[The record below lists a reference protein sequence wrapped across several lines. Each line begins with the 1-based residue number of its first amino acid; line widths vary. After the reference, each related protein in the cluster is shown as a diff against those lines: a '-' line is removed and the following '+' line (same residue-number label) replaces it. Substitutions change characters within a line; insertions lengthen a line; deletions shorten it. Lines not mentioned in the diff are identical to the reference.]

1 MNFYQYTI
9 YADKLLTL
17 FSRSFKMKM
26 HTLHVELVI
35 VHPQANLKGQLM
47 TNRKG
52 SQVGNYHLI
61 SLLGQGGFAEV
72 YLGEHIYLRSKAAI
86 KLLNTQLSEQNKK
99 HFLEEARYLV
109 NLTHPHIVR
118 VLDFGVEGET
128 PFLVMDYA
136 SHGSLRQLHPAGI
149 PLPLTN
155 IVNYTKQTADAL
167 QYAHEQRLI
176 HRDIKPE
183 NMLLGR
189 YNEILLSDFGIA
201 ILAQSTLTQTLKEVA
216 GTAAYMAP
224 EQFQGK
230 PRPASDQYALGIVIY
245 EWLCGEYPF
254 KGTFTEIAS
263 QHLFVPP
270 PPLQGKNPAITPD
283 IEQVVMTALAKD
295 PKQRFT
301 NVRAFANALEQA
313 SRPTQS
319 RLFLSSSNETPFIAT
334 QIDVASLPIEAMY
347 ADKPSSPSGLN
358 TPSYQPSQSA
368 IVQPPKEAVTP
379 PPQDSSAGSIAIP
392 AQPSRAPSRTP
403 RRTVLA
409 GLAAIG
415 TIVAFS
421 GGLALWE
428 HIRSLTTVVGS
439 NTNPPSTATSSGTM
453 FGLNPQRTH
462 FNTDEHILST
472 GSVSHLTQAW
482 AAPVEGAIGI
492 SSPTVA
498 NGMVYIGSFDH
509 KVYAFDAA
517 TGRRVWATPTQDTI
531 YSSPAVAN
539 GVVYIGSADNN
550 VYALNAMSGHILWT
564 LPTGGVVGSSPA
576 VVDGVVYIGSS
587 DHKMYALNASSGHV
601 IWTFPTGSN
610 INSSPAVVDGVVYF
624 GSYDHKMYA
633 IDASSGKLIWA
644 VPVAGGIFDS
654 PAVDNGIV
662 YIGTKEN
669 STLYAINM
677 STGKINWMMPTG
689 DYINSSPA
697 IAYGTVYVGAKDGKL
712 YAFDA
717 FTGKE
722 KWTAINIPGA
732 EVASSPTIANGV
744 VYAGSWN
751 RHLYAIDAYNGNIL
765 WYTVTGDAIESSPT
779 VLNGVVYF
787 GSRDHKLYAFKLPN
801 S

>member
-1 MNFYQYTI
+1 
-9 YADKLLTL
+9 
-17 FSRSFKMKM
+17 MKM

-155 IVNYTKQTADAL
+155 IVNYTRQTADAL

-254 KGTFTEIAS
+254 KGTFMEIAS

-270 PPLQGKNPAITPD
+270 PTLQGKNPAITP
-283 IEQVVMTALAKD
+283 
-295 PKQRFT
+295 
-301 NVRAFANALEQA
+301 ALEQA
-313 SRPTQS
+313 SQQTQS

-334 QIDVASLPIEAMY
+334 QIDLASLPIEAVY
-347 ADKPSSPSGLN
+347 ADKPSSPTGLN

-368 IVQPPKEAVTP
+368 IVQPPKEAVTV

-392 AQPSRAPSRTP
+392 AQPSRSLSRIP

-421 GGLALWE
+421 GGVALWE

-439 NTNPPSTATSSGTM
+439 NT
-453 FGLNPQRTH
+453 
-462 FNTDEHILST
+462 
-472 GSVSHLTQAW
+472 
-482 AAPVEGAIGI
+482 
-492 SSPTVA
+492 
-498 NGMVYIGSFDH
+498 
-509 KVYAFDAA
+509 
-517 TGRRVWATPTQDTI
+517 
-531 YSSPAVAN
+531 
-539 GVVYIGSADNN
+539 
-550 VYALNAMSGHILWT
+550 
-564 LPTGGVVGSSPA
+564 
-576 VVDGVVYIGSS
+576 
-587 DHKMYALNASSGHV
+587 
-601 IWTFPTGSN
+601 
-610 INSSPAVVDGVVYF
+610 
-624 GSYDHKMYA
+624 
-633 IDASSGKLIWA
+633 
-644 VPVAGGIFDS
+644 
-654 PAVDNGIV
+654 
-662 YIGTKEN
+662 
-669 STLYAINM
+669 
-677 STGKINWMMPTG
+677 
-689 DYINSSPA
+689 
-697 IAYGTVYVGAKDGKL
+697 
-712 YAFDA
+712 
-717 FTGKE
+717 
-722 KWTAINIPGA
+722 
-732 EVASSPTIANGV
+732 
-744 VYAGSWN
+744 
-751 RHLYAIDAYNGNIL
+751 
-765 WYTVTGDAIESSPT
+765 
-779 VLNGVVYF
+779 
-787 GSRDHKLYAFKLPN
+787 
-801 S
+801 

>member
-1 MNFYQYTI
+1 
-9 YADKLLTL
+9 
-17 FSRSFKMKM
+17 
-26 HTLHVELVI
+26 
-35 VHPQANLKGQLM
+35 M
-47 TNRKG
+47 TNREG
-52 SQVGNYHLI
+52 RQVGNYHLT
-61 SLLGQGGFAEV
+61 SLLGHGGFAEV

-86 KLLNTQLSEQNKK
+86 KLLNTQLSEQNKE

-136 SHGSLRQLHPAGI
+136 PHGSLRQLQPAGI
-149 PLPLTN
+149 PLPLTT
-155 IVNYTKQTADAL
+155 IIKYTKQAADAL

-189 YNEILLSDFGIA
+189 FNEILLSDFGIA
-201 ILAQSTLTQTLKEVA
+201 ILAQSSLTQSVKEVA

-245 EWLCGEYPF
+245 EWLSGVYPF
-254 KGTFTEIAS
+254 KGTFAEIAS
-263 QHLFVPP
+263 QHLFEPP
-270 PPLQGKNPAITPD
+270 PPLQGKNPTITPD
-283 IEQVVMTALAKD
+283 IEKVVMTALAKD
-295 PKQRFT
+295 PKQRFA

-313 SRPTQS
+313 SQPSQFH
-319 RLFLSSSNETPFIAT
+319 LFLSASNESSLVESKLESTT
-334 QIDVASLPIEAMY
+334 LSTKSDIDS
-347 ADKPSSPSGLN
+347 DKPSSPTGLN
-358 TPSYQPSQSA
+358 TPSYEPIQSA
-368 IVQPPKEAVTP
+368 IAQLPKEAITI
-379 PPQDSSAGSIAIP
+379 PPQDSSAGLILIP
-392 AQPSRAPSRTP
+392 AQPSQSTSRIP
-403 RRTVLA
+403 RRTALA

-415 TIVAFS
+415 TIAAI
-421 GGLALWE
+421 GGGAALWE
-428 HIRSLTTVVGS
+428 HLRSLATVFGS
-439 NTNPPSTATSSGTM
+439 NTNPPSTASSSGAM

-472 GSVSHLTQAW
+472 GNVSRLTQAW

-492 SSPTVA
+492 SSPAVA

-509 KVYAFDAA
+509 KIYAFDAA
-517 TGRRVWATPTQDTI
+517 TGRRVWATPTKDTI

-539 GVVYIGSADNN
+539 GVVYIGSADYN
-550 VYALNAMSGHILWT
+550 VYALNASSGHILWT
-564 LPTGGVVGSSPA
+564 FPTGGVVGSSPA

-587 DHKMYALNASSGHV
+587 DHKMYALDSTSGHM

-610 INSSPAVVDGVVYF
+610 INSSPAVLDGVIYF

-644 VPVAGGIFDS
+644 VPVAGAIFDS

-662 YIGTKEN
+662 YIGTREN
-669 STLYAINM
+669 STLYAMNI
-677 STGKINWMMPTG
+677 STGKINWTMSTG

-697 IAYGTVYVGAKDGKL
+697 IAYGTVYVGAKNGTL

-717 FTGKE
+717 FTGKT

-751 RHLYAIDAYNGNIL
+751 RHFYVFDAYNGNML
-765 WYTVTGDAIESSPT
+765 WYTITGDGIESSPT
-779 VLNGVVYF
+779 VFNGVVYI

>member
-1 MNFYQYTI
+1 
-9 YADKLLTL
+9 
-17 FSRSFKMKM
+17 
-26 HTLHVELVI
+26 
-35 VHPQANLKGQLM
+35 M
-47 TNRKG
+47 TNRKAN
-52 SQVGNYHLI
+52 QVGNYHLI

-128 PFLVMDYA
+128 PFLVMEYA

-201 ILAQSTLTQTLKEVA
+201 ILAQSTLTQTVKEVA
-216 GTAAYMAP
+216 GTAVYMAP

-313 SRPTQS
+313 SQQTQS

-368 IVQPPKEAVTP
+368 IVQPPKEAVTL

-392 AQPSRAPSRTP
+392 AQPSRIPSRIP

-439 NTNPPSTATSSGTM
+439 NTNPPSTATSTGAM

-472 GSVSHLTQAW
+472 GSVSRLTQAW

-492 SSPTVA
+492 SSPAVA

-539 GVVYIGSADNN
+539 
-550 VYALNAMSGHILWT
+550 
-564 LPTGGVVGSSPA
+564 
-576 VVDGVVYIGSS
+576 GVVYIGSS

-633 IDASSGKLIWA
+633 IDAASGKLMWA

-669 STLYAINM
+669 STLYAMNM

-717 FTGKE
+717 FSGKE

-732 EVASSPTIANGV
+732 EIASSPTIANGV

-751 RHLYAIDAYNGNIL
+751 RHFYAIDAYNGNIL

-801 S
+801 SGIG

>member
-1 MNFYQYTI
+1 
-9 YADKLLTL
+9 
-17 FSRSFKMKM
+17 
-26 HTLHVELVI
+26 
-35 VHPQANLKGQLM
+35 M
-47 TNRKG
+47 TDRVG
-52 SQVGNYHLI
+52 WQVGNYRLV
-61 SLLGQGGFAEV
+61 SLLGRGGFAEV
-72 YLGEHIYLRSKAAI
+72 YLGEHIYLRSKAAV
-86 KLLNTQLSEQNKK
+86 KLLNTQLNEVHKER
-99 HFLEEARYLV
+99 FLEEARFLV
-109 NLTHPHIVR
+109 NLIHPHIVR
-118 VLDFGVEGET
+118 VLDFGVEEET
-128 PFLVMDYA
+128 PFLVLDYA
-136 SHGSLRQLHPAGI
+136 SHGSLRQLHPAGTA
-149 PLPLTN
+149 LPLKT
-155 IVNYTKQTADAL
+155 VVSYTRQVAEAL

-201 ILAQSTLTQTLKEVA
+201 LLAQNTLSQSVKEIA
-216 GTAAYMAP
+216 GTATYMAP

-230 PRPASDQYALGIVIY
+230 PRPASDQYALGIVVY
-245 EWLCGEYPF
+245 EWLCGVPPF
-254 KGTFTEIAS
+254 KGTFMEIMS
-263 QHLFVPP
+263 HHIFELPP
-270 PPLQGKNPAITPD
+270 SLQGNNPAIAPD
-283 IEQVVMTALAKD
+283 VERVVMIALAKD
-295 PKQRFT
+295 PKQRFAS
-301 NVRAFANALEQA
+301 VRSFANALEQA
-313 SRPTQS
+313 SQPS
-319 RLFLSSSNETPFIAT
+319 EFLPFLPASKGPPFRGSQLDST
-334 QIDVASLPIEAMY
+334 SLPIEAIY
-347 ADKPSSPSGLN
+347 TDKPSSPTELN
-358 TPSYQPSQSA
+358 TPTYQPLQSA
-368 IVQPPKEAVTP
+368 IVQPPKEAVTL
-379 PPQDSSAGSIAIP
+379 PPQDSLAGSIAIP
-392 AQPSRAPSRTP
+392 AQPSRSPSRIR

-421 GGLALWE
+421 GGVALWE
-428 HIRSLTTVVGS
+428 HIHSLTTVVGS
-439 NTNPPSTATSSGTM
+439 NTNPPSTASSTGAM

-492 SSPTVA
+492 SSPAVT

-539 GVVYIGSADNN
+539 GAVYIGSADNN
-550 VYALNAMSGHILWT
+550 VYALNALSGHILWT

-610 INSSPAVVDGVVYF
+610 INSSPAVADGVVYF

-633 IDASSGKLIWA
+633 IDAASGKLIWA

-677 STGKINWMMPTG
+677 STGKINWTMPTG

-697 IAYGTVYVGAKDGKL
+697 LAYGTVYVGAKDGKL

-722 KWTAINIPGA
+722 KWTAINIPSA
-732 EVASSPTIANGV
+732 EVASSPTVANGV
-744 VYAGSWN
+744 VYVGSWN
-751 RHLYAIDAYNGNIL
+751 RILYAIDAYNGTIL
-765 WYTVTGDAIESSPT
+765 WSTTTGDGIESSPA
-779 VLNGVVYF
+779 VVNGVVYV